1 MAAEY
6 GTSIN
11 TAALKALNQGLG
23 LADAT
28 VLHHDLE
35 VECPL
40 AGFAVDGRFAKLHC
54 LPMSIPFS
62 ERKTPWRGPLDLVTG
77 CYPAFLFGGGLGRW
91 LPVFHFHEATP
102 AGLEPYLRFLAEN
115 GYRTV
120 TSEAIAAYVRQGTH
134 PGPRSVALC
143 FDDAWASLW
152 TVAAPLLRRYGL
164 QAITYV
170 SPARVPDLPAPRP
183 TLESP
188 EGAPAGV
195 DESPVPFAT
204 WGEIRALHTS
214 GTLDVQAHTLRHAMI
229 FADAVITGFVT
240 PGFSRHPHLYPWADT
255 GAGERFLTA
264 DDLGA
269 PLYTQRSR
277 YSDALRYDNPA
288 AFEAC
293 TRHVRERG
301 GAEFFMQPGWAAELR
316 RIAAGCRGRQ
326 ETPAQRDAAILED
339 LAAARNQLNT
349 ALGGDSVRHMCF
361 PWAIASKPGALS
373 AERAGYVTAFGDRL
387 FGGRSV
393 RPGDPPYRLMR
404 LKHQHL
410 LRLPRKAAI

>member
-1 MAAEY
+1 M
-6 GTSIN
+6 
-11 TAALKALNQGLG
+11 K
-23 LADAT
+23 
-28 VLHHDLE
+28 
-35 VECPL
+35 
-40 AGFAVDGRFAKLHC
+40 GR
-54 LPMSIPFS
+54 IPFS
-62 ERKTPWRGPLDLVTG
+62 ERNTPLRGVLDLATG

-102 AGLEPYLRFLAEN
+102 QGLEPYLRYLAEN

-120 TSEAIAAYVRQGTH
+120 TSEAIAAYVRRGVH

-152 TVAAPLLRRYGL
+152 TVAVPLLRKHGL

-170 SPARVPDLPAPRP
+170 SPARVPDLPSPRP

-195 DESPVPFAT
+195 DDSPTPFAA
-204 WGEIRALHTS
+204 WCELKSMLSS
-214 GTLDVQAHTLRHAMI
+214 GVIDVQAHTLGHTMV
-229 FADAVITGFVT
+229 FADDAIGGFVQ
-240 PGFSRHPHLYPWADT
+240 PGFSRHPHLYPSVET
-255 GAGERFLTA
+255 GAGERYLTPA
-264 DDLGA
+264 DLGA

-277 YSDALRYDNPA
+277 YSTALRYDNPA

-293 TRHVRERG
+293 TRHVREQG
-301 GAEFFMQPGWAAELR
+301 GAGFFRQPGWERVLREL
-316 RIAAGCRGRQ
+316 AGASPGHQ
-326 ETPAQRDAAILED
+326 ETPARRDAAILAD
-339 LAAARNQLNT
+339 LASAREQLN
-349 ALGGDSVRHMCF
+349 AKLGTDTVRHMCF
-361 PWAIASKPGALS
+361 PWAIASTPGEVA
-373 AERAGYVTAFGDRL
+373 AEKAGYITAFGDRL

-410 LRLPRKAAI
+410 LRLPRRAG